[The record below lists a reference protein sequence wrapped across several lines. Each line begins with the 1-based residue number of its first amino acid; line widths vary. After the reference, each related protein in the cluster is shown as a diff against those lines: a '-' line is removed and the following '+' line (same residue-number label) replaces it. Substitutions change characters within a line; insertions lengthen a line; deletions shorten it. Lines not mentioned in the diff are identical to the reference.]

1 MSFAVAVW
9 SVLAAGSIAVA
20 SACAAEPASG
30 PDELPVVALPPAKMG
45 GGRMAILVSGDGGWA
60 GLVSTVSAALAADGI
75 GVAGLDSL
83 RYFWSEHSPE
93 ETTRDIERI
102 AEYYARVWHAN
113 RLTLIGY
120 SFGADVLPVVVNR
133 LRPDIR
139 SRVDGLTLI
148 APSPVANFEVHVT
161 GWLGVRHPGPAT
173 VPELERLR
181 GLPMVCIY
189 GESDGDSVCPLLP
202 KGLARVEK
210 LDGGHH
216 FGGDFAAVAAHV
228 LP

>member
-1 MSFAVAVW
+1 MRVVAALFW
-9 SVLAAGSIAVA
+9 TLLAGSMALA
-20 SACAAEPASG
+20 SARAAEPVVG
-30 PDELPVVALPPAKMG
+30 LDDLPLVALPPARAG
-45 GGRMAILVSGDGGWA
+45 GGRMAILVTGDGGWA

-75 GVAGLDSL
+75 GVAGLNSL
-83 RYFWSEHSPE
+83 KYFWSERSPE

-102 AEYYARVWHAN
+102 AEYYGRAWHAE
-113 RLTLIGY
+113 RIILIGY

-139 SRVDGLTLI
+139 ARVAGLTLI

-161 GWLGVRHPGPAT
+161 GWLGVHHPGLPV
-173 VPELERLR
+173 VPDLERLR

-189 GESDGDSVCPLLP
+189 GEADDESVCPSLP
-202 KGLARVEK
+202 RGLARVVK

-216 FGGDFAAVAAHV
+216 FGGDFAAVAGLV